1 MDFLPLKHLEYE
13 MMYFVDGVTKNTS
26 GDFYSYAEFE
36 RFIKGITNSLTEE
49 EQERITQ
56 DKETMLK
63 ERAEEER
70 RKKLEGLSEPSKP
83 VKEPPKIEVYHVGGR
98 EIRVVGESV
107 LIFDQSM
114 NGNRL
119 ISYQDYTAE
128 QVRRIVNDN
137 QTELYKIWTE
147 PEKRQHFVNELKKV
161 GVTFEHLKEIT
172 HLYNVDAFD
181 LLLHFAFRRSEEHT
195 SELQSH

>member
-1 MDFLPLKHLEYE
+1 
-13 MMYFVDGVTKNTS
+13 
-26 GDFYSYAEFE
+26 
-36 RFIKGITNSLTEE
+36 
-49 EQERITQ
+49 
-56 DKETMLK
+56 
-63 ERAEEER
+63 
-70 RKKLEGLSEPSKP
+70 
-83 VKEPPKIEVYHVGGR
+83 
-98 EIRVVGESV
+98 
-107 LIFDQSM
+107 M

-181 LLLHFAFRRSEEHT
+181 LLLHFAFRSSLKTRIQRVDGVRKKSFLEKYPEKARKVLDVILDHYAEQGYQ
-195 SELQSH
+195 ELEGRDILALPKFAQFGGPVKIVNEIFHNGDEFDSAITDMTKQLYAES